1 MKRYN
6 PLQSPPPKEWLA
18 LDEDERTRL
27 IEDYHRRAGVKLP
40 NPRLHAGLHMIVE
53 NQAALGDEIPVRR
66 TLERLMASGADRHA
80 ALHAI
85 AEVLLHHMT
94 SGMKNNLS
102 GSDMTAGYYAELE
115 TLTIKGE
122 TRH

>member
-27 IEDYHRRAGVKLP
+27 VTDYHRRAGIELP
-40 NPRLHAGLHMIVE
+40 NARLHAGLHMIVE
-53 NQAALGDEIPVRR
+53 NQIALGDETPVRR
-66 TLERLMASGADRHA
+66 TLGRLMANGADRHA

-85 AEVLLHHMT
+85 AAVLLDRMT
-94 SGMKNNLS
+94 SGMENKLS

-115 TLTIKGE
+115 TLTIEGE